1 MMDVN
6 NAEQVQPAG
15 TLNLFQKLVEV
26 RKSIPALHKDAKGY
40 NYSYVTG
47 SQILAGIQQAMNDYG
62 VLLFPKIDTQ
72 NVESGE
78 TVSAKGKKT
87 MQFRVH
93 GRMTYTWINADN
105 PNETLEVPFM
115 YAAAN
120 EDVAKALGSALTY
133 AERYFLIK
141 SFNLPTDNEDP
152 DYNRNNQSNYQQPYQ
167 QPQYRNQQPPMQQ
180 QQQQYRNQQPP
191 MQQQQPPQQ
200 KQEQH
205 QVNADGEKLITTEQ
219 KQKLKNALKMVAGEK
234 AEDQQ
239 TAFESACCACNIP
252 EGTTTKALTFAQTSA
267 VLFYFDGLVKQ
278 RQGGV

>member
-26 RKSIPALHKDAKGY
+26 RKSIGSLHKDAKGY
-40 NYSYVTG
+40 NNNYQYVTG
-47 SQILAGIQQAMNDYG
+47 SQILSKIQDAMNYYN
-62 VLLFPKIDTQ
+62 VLLFPKLLTQ
-72 NVESGE
+72 EVKTREYKTRNGKTVVEY
-78 TVSAKGKKT
+78 TVFGQ
-87 MQFRVH
+87 MEF
-93 GRMTYTWINADN
+93 TWINADN
-105 PNETLEVPFM
+105 PVDKLEVPFA
-115 YAAAN
+115 YAGSQDDMAR
-120 EDVAKALGSALTY
+120 ALGSALTY

-141 SFNLPTDNEDP
+141 SFNLPTDGDDP
-152 DYNRNNQSNYQQPYQ
+152 DSNQYNQRNNYNNRNNYQQPYQ
-167 QPQYRNQQPPMQQ
+167 QP
-180 QQQQYRNQQPP
+180 QQQYRNQQPP
-191 MQQQQPPQQ
+191 MQQPPQQ

>member
-6 NAEQVQPAG
+6 NAEQVQSAG
-15 TLNLFQKLVEV
+15 PLNLFQKLVEV

-47 SQILAGIQQAMNDYG
+47 SQILAGIQRAMNDYG

-167 QPQYRNQQPPMQQ
+167 QPQ
-180 QQQQYRNQQPP
+180 QQQYRNQQPP
-191 MQQQQPPQQ
+191 MQQPPQQKQ

-252 EGTTTKALTFAQTSA
+252 EGTTTKTLTFAQTSA
-267 VLFYFDGLVKQ
+267 VLFYFGGLVKQ

>member
-1 MMDVN
+1 MDVN

-141 SFNLPTDNEDP
+141 SFNLPTDGDDP
-152 DYNRNNQSNYQQPYQ
+152 DGNQYNQRNNYNNRNNYQQPYQ
-167 QPQYRNQQPPMQQ
+167 QP
-180 QQQQYRNQQPP
+180 QQQYRNQQPP

-200 KQEQH
+200 EQY

-267 VLFYFDGLVKQ
+267 VLFYFGGLVKQ